1 MRGATRPDFCGHE
14 DVFRDSEDEGGPG
27 SPTNSVSLQMLQN
40 MAGLR
45 IAVLDSEAQSKRIKD
60 DAATAQ

>member
-1 MRGATRPDFCGHE
+1 MKTY
-14 DVFRDSEDEGGPG
+14 SEILKMKEVPG